1 MTSNVMV
8 RALHGSFPLW
18 SQSHSPPRQEPRPP
32 KRSQDPLLEMVVKLA
47 GRQFDERVA
56 GKQVSTNGQTFL
68 GLWALSLSR
77 KPPPP

>member
-8 RALHGSFPLW
+8 RALHGSLPLRSRW
-18 SQSHSPPRQEPRPP
+18 YSPPRVLPRPP
-32 KRSQDPLLEMVVKLA
+32 KRSQDPLLDMIVELA
-47 GRQFDERVA
+47 RRQFDERVA